1 MEYFSPFNIF
11 NFSYW
16 IFCTLIGTLGG
27 DLISVVSFLVSEENL
42 KAREPILLT
51 QAGDMLNK
59 CINGD
64 GDITDDLGLNNN
76 PALDSM
82 EELKTYKDQLIQTQQ
97 TFNAALSSRPSYYN
111 DFINQFKA
119 RTDYTTT
126 DINLINKSDPED
138 KKF

>member
-42 KAREPILLT
+42 KANEPILLT
-51 QAGDMLNK
+51 SAGDMLNK

-64 GDITDDLGLNNN
+64 GDITGDLGLKDNQ
-76 PALDSM
+76 ALKNMDD
-82 EELKTYKDQLIQTQQ
+82 LKTYKTY
-97 TFNAALSSRPSYYN
+97 P
-111 DFINQFKA
+111 
-119 RTDYTTT
+119 
-126 DINLINKSDPED
+126 
-138 KKF
+138 